1 MRKADVIIIGCGP
14 GGMDAASAAFAAG
27 LDTVVIE
34 RAEAGGTCLNR
45 GCIPTKSLCHWADV
59 LRIAP
64 GALTWGDALR
74 RKSEVVETLRE
85 RVAGSMQSGGT
96 YITGEARFTADG
108 CVEVNGE
115 TFSAPKIIIATG
127 SAPARLNV
135 PGAEL
140 CIDSDRLLSLDKLP
154 HSIAIIGG
162 GVIGV
167 EFACVLNAFGVK
179 VTVLEYCKE
188 LLPNFD
194 KDISKRLKTAMS
206 RSGINV
212 VTSATVTGIR
222 EGMYV
227 DYELKGKPCE
237 VQAEAV
243 LMAVG
248 RRPVLPEGIEALGIK
263 VERGA
268 IVVDDNFMTSVDGV
282 YAVGDVN
289 ARLMLAHAASSQASR
304 VMGHK
309 VNLDVVPAA
318 AFTHPECA
326 MVGLTEEQCKA
337 SGMDIAVSKSL
348 FRSNGKAMSMEADDG
363 IVKLIIDRNTR
374 KLVGAHICG
383 PHAADLIQEPALAMS
398 AGLTIDAIA
407 ETIHAHPTLGEVVHA
422 AAAALS

>member
-64 GALTWGDALR
+64 GALTWSDALQ
-74 RKSEVVETLRE
+74 RKADVVATLRE
-85 RVAGSMQSGGT
+85 RVKGSMQSGGN
-96 YITGEARFTADG
+96 YITGEARFTVDG

-127 SAPARLNV
+127 SAPAKLNV

-140 CIDSDRLLSLDKLP
+140 CIDSDQLLNLEKLP

-167 EFACVLNAFGVK
+167 ELACVLNAFGVR

-222 EGMYV
+222 EGKIV

-237 VQAEAV
+237 VEADEV

-268 IVVDDNFMTSVDGV
+268 IVVDDNFMTSVNGI

-289 ARLMLAHAASSQASR
+289 ARLMLAHAASAQASR

-309 VNLDVVPAA
+309 VNIDVVPAA

-337 SGMDIAVSKSL
+337 AGMDIAVSKAL